1 MESNNVATKPC
12 PFCGGAEVTVR
23 DGSTFRWIAARC
35 EGCGAAGPEIKKSLF
50 DNTPLAKQHEAAIQE
65 WNKRSLKLE
74 TELATPQPEPVVW
87 MQSNHL
93 DIFEQ
98 HACGAD
104 SMLARCSH
112 RQLQPDYVPLYRK
125 EDI

>member
-1 MESNNVATKPC
+1 MATIKPC
-12 PFCGGAEVTVR
+12 PFCGGTEVTIH
-23 DGSTFRWIAARC
+23 DGSTFRWITTKC
-35 EGCGAAGPEIKKSLF
+35 EECGATGPEIRKSLG
-50 DNTPLAKQHEAAIQE
+50 DGTPLSKQREAAIQE

-74 TELATPQPEPVVW
+74 TELAKPQPAPVVW

-93 DIFEQ
+93 NKFEQ

-112 RQLQPDYVPLYRK
+112 RQLQPDYVPLYSK
-125 EDI
+125 EEL

>member
-1 MESNNVATKPC
+1 MSREVMKMALDALSTVLNGDFADYMDEFEFEMCRESMTALR
-12 PFCGGAEVTVR
+12 AE
-23 DGSTFRWIAARC
+23 
-35 EGCGAAGPEIKKSLF
+35 
-50 DNTPLAKQHEAAIQE
+50 LAK
-65 WNKRSLKLE
+65 R
-74 TELATPQPEPVVW
+74 QPAPVVW

-93 DIFEQ
+93 DKFEQ

>member
-1 MESNNVATKPC
+1 MKMALDALEYDYPDRQGVINALS
-12 PFCGGAEVTVR
+12 AE
-23 DGSTFRWIAARC
+23 
-35 EGCGAAGPEIKKSLF
+35 
-50 DNTPLAKQHEAAIQE
+50 LAK
-65 WNKRSLKLE
+65 
-74 TELATPQPEPVVW
+74 PEPDPVVW

-93 DIFEQ
+93 DKFEQ

-125 EDI
+125 EDL